1 MMCSSTRSS
10 PAILNEGAFHSNAHN
25 YLSFLSTGADPRTG
39 SFRTALALPLGP
51 SGDLGGPE
59 FSLSVAFNPLL
70 TQDQGFGYGWS
81 PALTRW
87 DEDNKHLML
96 ASGESYY
103 GEWSDDDDD
112 LIVFP
117 DMKLPVLGLREG
129 NDGWLL
135 LYRDGRSELLDRE
148 GFYHVTRTLFSQEGR
163 AVHFVWDTI
172 NNVPALQYIHE
183 TTPEGERVLL
193 RVDYFTTGTTFTLQ
207 PEAPDAVRLT
217 LARESGSVSDEVR
230 HLLLEIQ
237 TADGNWQEEARW
249 TLAYHLSHDGLLL
262 TNSVTLPTGGTETV
276 IYHDREEDDQALRL
290 PDGAPFRV
298 MPAVV
303 EVVRTPGHGQPAQ
316 TLRYAYNNIGG
327 DGYANCYG
335 FGRVGSWNEKE
346 DNLLRLPPPQNEE
359 DAYHYGSVETA
370 VDEKGGTLSVTT
382 RRFNRYHLQVRE
394 CTDTPQQHP
403 AWPDAVGCR
412 RETLTRYHDDLSLW
426 WEEQPAYCLLP
437 KTETTRVAWL
447 NGAGEE
453 IACRETRTASWYDEE
468 GNPLREWQQ
477 VFLPVYDSEGALL
490 PPVQWKEAWQLTERE
505 YYPATGE
512 LAEDDTVLCPPDPM
526 GMVRHLKQETTW
538 PAGRKQPD
546 DSGMPGD
553 VPPEE
558 STKDDGAPVLRTRY
572 RYTLLPALPDCPSA
586 GSVYACRETLYE
598 VQQAGTAQ
606 ETETEISREEEVRV
620 SALNADRTVRTPE
633 QLRHHGRPKTESTI
647 TGEKTTTTTHDW
659 SFTDEGGGVL
669 DARGNSH
676 PALLDTITVTGHD
689 GAHFTHKAARS
700 LRTGETVEETDA
712 LGCVT
717 RRAYDALGRLLQ
729 ETTAAGT
736 DKAAQAFYTWR
747 RDTETGGM
755 VRVTAD
761 AVNQVMEEYLDGL
774 GRPYIRAITPPDGR
788 SDTPLIVWQ
797 ASYDSQDR
805 IAEEISMHR
814 NMNLLKEGRDAPES
828 GDLTLATTTHYD
840 GWGQPCAVTSTDGVT
855 AWTLRD
861 PVAMTEETWL
871 EGRDGEGNTAEG
883 HRTRT
888 QAEGRGQPLVV
899 WRLATAESVPET
911 YRRFSYDSAGRMLSE
926 TDGDGHLTGYVYD
939 ALDRVVRKTLA
950 DGTTILTAY
959 DPAFTGALATALT
972 VEWTDAEGKTHS
984 TLAGTRKYD
993 GTGRLVSETCGGR
1006 TTRMEYD
1013 EGYTSPTRTYHP
1025 DGRVTYGHYD
1035 PLMDEAPLSQ
1045 SAVEGV
1051 PERNWTYYLDT
1062 GLPENGSS
1070 PLGTLHWKRRRDG
1083 LLETETATHTDSAAS
1098 HTVKNRWSDGGWLN
1112 ERDENG
1118 IITVCAADDVGRLV
1132 WRKTAET
1139 VTCLAYDSL
1148 GRLTQEN
1155 TVRGD
1160 QTSNTSIIFDRY
1172 GREESRTLILTGG
1185 GETGTQTTILH
1196 WTPGD
1201 SLEKKVVT
1209 TADGTRTDTYHYDSR
1224 GRLMEQIV
1232 NADNEALLPE
1242 DEHRR
1247 AYTTQKFT
1255 SDALDNLLSVR
1266 TVYLNAPEQPFVRTY
1281 YYESDFDPFRL
1292 TRVSPG
1298 WAGPED
1304 WVPEWDDYGRLT
1316 VDEQG
1321 LPLMYGTDG
1330 RLASAGGVTYTYD
1343 ALFRAGRLE
1352 KAGKVIRRWYRD
1364 ALLVAESDDTG
1375 VMHLS
1380 RGALGGVTETLAA
1393 GAVRYVLLSGANAQ
1407 GSVVAES
1414 RADGVAEVRYDA
1426 WGRDSGEPGQGRTG
1440 YAGMVREVDGGYLPG
1455 SYRWYSPRLRRFSAP
1470 DSASPFGEGGLNP
1483 YAYAGNNPVLRNDTD
1498 GHAWWNWVIVGVS
1511 LAIGAVATVASFG
1524 ALAPAV
1530 TGGIAAMTA
1539 SQALALTGAVLGAAS
1554 LGTQIASEVLNATG
1568 NTKAGGILGWVSMGT
1583 GIASMASSVASSA
1596 MRVGQAVGRLRSPP
1610 PLTTPGGKGTATAF
1624 VWMKG
1629 GRVGHA
1635 SLAIGEPRGINPL
1648 VNMHLA
1654 RNGNSYRGYL
1664 SFGPDSPMGKGTLG
1678 QYINRTGKFASYSDD
1693 MNSYMPHGKGYS
1705 LGVATFEG
1713 VDTDAMAKFLDAAK
1727 VEGRPFNLAQRNCA
1741 DMVSKALSKG
1751 YNSPR
1756 NVITGLPGKKLV
1768 RRPFQILDFADKHA
1782 SSFEIFEPDQAR
1794 RVFNEMFYGFS

>member
-1 MMCSSTRSS
+1 MTCSSTRSS

-59 FSLSVAFNPLL
+59 FSLSVAFTPLL

-96 ASGESYY
+96 ASGDSYY

-237 TADGNWQEEARW
+237 IADGDWQEEARW
-249 TLAYHLSHDGLLL
+249 TFAYHLSHDGLLL

-316 TLRYAYNNIGG
+316 ILRYAYNNIGG

-370 VDEKGGTLSVTT
+370 VDENGVTLSVTT

-403 AWPDAVGCR
+403 DWPDAVGCR

-437 KTETTRVAWL
+437 NTETTRVAWL
-447 NGAGEE
+447 NDAGEE

-468 GNPLREWQQ
+468 GNPVREWQQ
-477 VFLPVYDSEGALL
+477 VFLPVYDTDGALL
-490 PPVQWKEAWQLTERE
+490 PPVKWKEAWQLAERE
-505 YYPATGE
+505 YYPAAGE
-512 LAEDDTVLCPPDPM
+512 LADDGTVLCPPDPM
-526 GMVRHLKQETTW
+526 GMARHLKQETTW

-586 GSVYACRETLYE
+586 GSVYACREILYE

-606 ETETEISREEEVRV
+606 EMETEISREEEVRV

-647 TGEKTTTTTHDW
+647 TGGKTTTTTHDW
-659 SFTDEGGGVL
+659 SFTGEGQFVQ

-676 PALLDTITVTGHD
+676 PALLDTITVAGHD
-689 GAHFTHKAARS
+689 GAHFTHNAARS

-729 ETTAAGT
+729 ETTAAT
-736 DKAAQAFYTWR
+736 DEDKNA
-747 RDTETGGM
+747 
-755 VRVTAD
+755 TATFGLRQENGQW
-761 AVNQVMEEYLDGL
+761 VNITTDVAGQVAEEYLDGL
-774 GRPYIRAITPPDGR
+774 GQLVRRAMTPPDWPGDSRPDTLTIQETEYDALGR
-788 SDTPLIVWQ
+788 VICETVI
-797 ASYDSQDR
+797 
-805 IAEEISMHR
+805 HR
-814 NMNLLKEGRDAPES
+814 NVNRLPEGDGEPSPA
-828 GDLTLATTTHYD
+828 DLTLVTVTAYD
-840 GWGQPCAVTSTDGVT
+840 GWGEPCAVTGPEGVT
-855 AWTLRD
+855 TRTLRD
-861 PVAMTEETWL
+861 PVSLTEETWL
-871 EGRDGEGNTAEG
+871 EGRDAEGNTAEG

-888 QAEGRGQPLVV
+888 QAEVRGQPLVV
-899 WRLATAESVPET
+899 WRLATAESMPET

-984 TLAGTRKYD
+984 TLAGTREYD

-1006 TTRMEYD
+1006 TTRMTYD
-1013 EGYTSPTRTYHP
+1013 KGYASPARTEHPDKRLTLSTWDPQMEEALLSWVSVSKGSRVNNQVQEWTYHP
-1025 DGRVTYGHYD
+1025 KSGQPVTG
-1035 PLMDEAPLSQ
+1035 
-1045 SAVEGV
+1045 
-1051 PERNWTYYLDT
+1051 N
-1062 GLPENGSS
+1062 SS
-1070 PLGTLHWKRRRDG
+1070 LGDIHWVYRRDG
-1083 LLETETATHTDSAAS
+1083 QLLTETTGHDDGKARF
-1098 HTVKNRWSDGGWLN
+1098 TVINRWSDGEWLN
-1112 ERDENG
+1112 EREENG
-1118 IITVCAADDVGRLV
+1118 ILTVYAADVAGRPVYRASGEMITTLNYDALGRLV
-1132 WRKTAET
+1132 EEKTIRDGQSS
-1139 VTCLAYDSL
+1139 VTALCYD
-1148 GRLTQEN
+1148 Q
-1155 TVRGD
+1155 
-1160 QTSNTSIIFDRY
+1160 Y
-1172 GREESRTLILTGG
+1172 GREQQRTLTLTGG
-1185 GETGTQTTILH
+1185 GQIREQVIIMQ
-1196 WTPGD
+1196 WSPGD
-1201 SLEKKVVT
+1201 CLSEKRVT
-1209 TADGTRTDTYHYDSR
+1209 TADGTRTETYLYD
-1224 GRLMEQIV
+1224 GRRRLTAQAV
-1232 NADNEALLPE
+1232 TADSEALLPV
-1242 DEHRR
+1242 DEHGKH
-1247 AYTTQKFT
+1247 YTGQQF
-1255 SDALDNLLSVR
+1255 SHDGLDNLLSV
-1266 TVYLNAPEQPFVRTY
+1266 TTLYPVVAEQPFVRTY
-1281 YYESDFDPFRL
+1281 HYASETDPFRL

-1298 WAGPED
+1298 WVGPDD
-1304 WVPEWDDYGRLT
+1304 WVPAWDTAGRLMK
-1316 VDEQG
+1316 DELGQT
-1321 LPLMYGTDG
+1321 LTYDASG
-1330 RLASAGGVTYTYD
+1330 RLASAGGVEYTYD
-1343 ALFRAGRLE
+1343 ALFRTARVESGGE
-1352 KAGKVIRRWYRD
+1352 AVWRWYQGD
-1364 ALLVAESDDTG
+1364 TVVAESRADSMT
-1375 VMHLS
+1375 HLS
-1380 RGALGGVTETLAA
+1380 RGALGGMTETRVAD
-1393 GAVRYVLLSGANAQ
+1393 AVRAVLLSGADAQ
-1407 GSVVAES
+1407 GSAVAES
-1414 RADGVAEVRYDA
+1414 NASGCRALCYDA
-1426 WGRDSGEPGQGRTG
+1426 WGRDTGKAAQGRTG
-1440 YAGMVREVDGGYLPG
+1440 YTGMMREADGGYLPG
-1455 SYRWYSPRLRRFSAP
+1455 GYRWYSPRLRRFSAP
-1470 DSASPFGEGGLNP
+1470 DSASPFGEGGINP

-1498 GHAWWNWVIVGVS
+1498 GHAWWNWLV
-1511 LAIGAVATVASFG
+1511 AIGS
-1524 ALAPAV
+1524 
-1530 TGGIAAMTA
+1530 
-1539 SQALALTGAVLGAAS
+1539 AVLGAVVSVATMGTLTPVSMAAFALSLASVGTQLASEIVRMKGDEETAS
-1554 LGTQIASEVLNATG
+1554 L
-1568 NTKAGGILGWVSMGT
+1568 LGWISLGT
-1583 GIASMASSVASSA
+1583 GIASMVTSSIPAVVKGVRYLKPVTGITGRSPGTPQYIKPMGVKASSRPGRSVYDGFVSDFRGTGEPALVLHGSNKDAGLSVYTDLKKIGGTSRGLRAETPSTLNVLTKRHGVDLTRDIPAGKRLHLVSCHATGPNSMAQDLANYLQRPVVAY
-1596 MRVGQAVGRLRSPP
+1596 
-1610 PLTTPGGKGTATAF
+1610 GKRGIAKPVYLDSIEKTL
-1624 VWMKG
+1624 
-1629 GRVGHA
+1629 GHA
-1635 SLAIGEPRGINPL
+1635 GKSRPVIIKSHFLGMPYYKKAPETVYNPT
-1648 VNMHLA
+1648 
-1654 RNGNSYRGYL
+1654 
-1664 SFGPDSPMGKGTLG
+1664 PIIP
-1678 QYINRTGKFASYSDD
+1678 
-1693 MNSYMPHGKGYS
+1693 
-1705 LGVATFEG
+1705 
-1713 VDTDAMAKFLDAAK
+1713 
-1727 VEGRPFNLAQRNCA
+1727 
-1741 DMVSKALSKG
+1741 
-1751 YNSPR
+1751 
-1756 NVITGLPGKKLV
+1756 
-1768 RRPFQILDFADKHA
+1768 
-1782 SSFEIFEPDQAR
+1782 
-1794 RVFNEMFYGFS
+1794 